1 MKLKMSTFFLSVIE
15 EVNKELES
23 RGIIFKPKYY
33 ISNEWGCPDKVP
45 IIGVPYP
52 FCYPIFKTFEDD
64 GVIVQK
70 EPILKIVRHETG
82 HAINYAYKL
91 YEREDWKLVFG
102 DFNKPY
108 NLKEAAKH
116 INPFSKDFVVNLPD
130 YSYCYAQLHPD
141 ESWSET
147 FAVWLEKKREQWKS
161 IYKDRPAIHKL
172 EFVGEL
178 IEKIKDKPPIIT
190 KGKLHKPYTSLIIK
204 GG

>member
-1 MKLKMSTFFLSVIE
+1 MKLKLSSFVQSVIDEVHE
-15 EVNKELES
+15 ELKHKKITF
-23 RGIIFKPKYY
+23 RPKYY
-33 ISNEWGCPDKVP
+33 ISDSWGCVNKVP
-45 IIGVPYP
+45 LISIPYS
-52 FCYPIFKTFEDD
+52 FCYPVFESFEND
-64 GVIVQK
+64 GVIVNR
-70 EPILKIVRHETG
+70 EPVLRIIRHEMG

-130 YSYCYAQLHPD
+130 YSYCYSQLHPD

-172 EFVGEL
+172 VFVGEL

-190 KGKLHKPYTSLIIK
+190 KGKLHKPYKSILLK
-204 GG
+204 